1 MKMGSAGMSPEKVGG
16 TMSTIRW
23 WYESLEWKKKPK
35 MTIQGGA
42 GRRKREKN
50 VQTESGIED
59 LLPQRF
65 SASKNIS
72 TEFWY
77 LMHFSRTSLT
87 NLGLGF
93 SGSTAKQ
100 SDLGRGSRQV
110 AQSAGAETQNET
122 PLPWAPC
129 RGSSPVI
136 PAPPELEVAQ
146 VVSKP
151 VAQSGDKVGG
161 RHLLL
166 LPPNRNQDGPLAQ
179 FLRDRCD
186 VTCLCSW
193 CSWCPASCTTSLW
206 LGPTDGQC

>member
-1 MKMGSAGMSPEKVGG
+1 
-16 TMSTIRW
+16 MSTIRW

-100 SDLGRGSRQV
+100 SDLGEGGADKWHSQPGRRHKMKLLCPGRPAAV
-110 AQSAGAETQNET
+110 PHQSSQLHRN
-122 PLPWAPC
+122 W
-129 RGSSPVI
+129 
-136 PAPPELEVAQ
+136 
-146 VVSKP
+146 K
-151 VAQSGDKVGG
+151 
-161 RHLLL
+161 LLK
-166 LPPNRNQDGPLAQ
+166 
-179 FLRDRCD
+179 
-186 VTCLCSW
+186 W
-193 CSWCPASCTTSLW
+193 
-206 LGPTDGQC
+206 